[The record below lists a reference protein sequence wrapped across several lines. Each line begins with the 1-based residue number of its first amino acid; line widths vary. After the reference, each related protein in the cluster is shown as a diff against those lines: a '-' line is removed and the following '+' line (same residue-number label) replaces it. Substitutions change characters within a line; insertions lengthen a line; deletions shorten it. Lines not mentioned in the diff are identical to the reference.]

1 MVNRLI
7 RILIKLIIHAIV
19 ILLSKILLY
28 NNLRWSAIDLH
39 YPANSQNCQIVQ
51 DGPAY
56 NQLILLNINY
66 Y

>member
-1 MVNRLI
+1 MQ
-7 RILIKLIIHAIV
+7 IV

-39 YPANSQNCQIVQ
+39 YPTNRQNCQIVE

-56 NQLILLNINY
+56 NQ
-66 Y
+66 

>member
-1 MVNRLI
+1 MQIATLF
-7 RILIKLIIHAIV
+7 L
-19 ILLSKILLY
+19 KILLY

-39 YPANSQNCQIVQ
+39 YSANSQNCQIVQ

-66 Y
+66 